1 MILVVS
7 FGVFFKFNVQSVLSV
22 FQFLQLLVIVILGNS
37 PCDVLLLAGTGPEA
51 LELQLFSLKPKAGL
65 VLKYYPAIELAKR
78 KTTKGV
84 ATFKLGTKKP
94 SVSYPDTKHYPFEKL
109 GYIPN
114 NKGQYES

>member
-1 MILVVS
+1 MQAMDCDANAS
-7 FGVFFKFNVQSVLSV
+7 FNSIRSRSAVFIPALASAF
-22 FQFLQLLVIVILGNS
+22 
-37 PCDVLLLAGTGPEA
+37 LLAGTGPEA